1 MTMAR
6 VARTRN
12 ALVRAGAAVKHNAT
26 GMARVDAIRRFNR
39 FYTRKIG
46 VLQEGFLGSAFSL
59 TQGRV
64 LYEIAHREK
73 PTATAVGA
81 ELGLDPGYLSRIL
94 RGFKKDGLIR
104 AERSDAD
111 GRETLL
117 SLTARGRKAIA
128 TLDRRSNEDVTARL
142 RGVSEADQQR
152 LVAAMDSI
160 ESVLAPRAAET
171 ESYILR
177 PHQPGDMGWVVGRQG
192 LLYAQEYGWD
202 EQYEAL
208 AAKIAAHF
216 IEQFDARRE
225 RCWIAERKGV
235 TVGAVF
241 LVKHSKSVA
250 KLRLLH
256 VEASA
261 RGLGIGKRLVEECVR
276 FARRVG
282 YKKITLWTQSILLAA
297 RHIYNQAGFRCVGKK
312 PHHSFGHDLVA
323 ETWEL
328 KL

>member
-1 MTMAR
+1 MAR
-6 VARTRN
+6 MTQTRR
-12 ALVRAGAAVKHNAT
+12 ATVRAGATMKYNAA
-26 GMARVDAIRRFNR
+26 GRKRVEAIRRFNR

-64 LYEIAHREK
+64 LYELAHREK
-73 PTATAVGA
+73 PTAAAVGA
-81 ELGLDPGYLSRIL
+81 ELELDAGYLSRIL
-94 RGFKKDGLIR
+94 RGFRKDGLIH
-104 AERSDAD
+104 AERSAAD

-117 SLTARGRKAIA
+117 SLTARGRNAIA
-128 TLDRRSNEDVTARL
+128 TLDQRSNEDVTARL
-142 RGVSEADQQR
+142 RGVSETNQQR
-152 LVAAMDSI
+152 LLTAMDEI
-160 ESVLAPRAAET
+160 ESVLAPQAVEREP
-171 ESYILR
+171 YVLR
-177 PHQPGDMGWVVGRQG
+177 PHQPGDMGWVVSRQA

-208 AAKIAAHF
+208 AAKIVAQF
-216 IEQFDARRE
+216 IEKFDARRE
-225 RCWIAERKGV
+225 RCWIAERKGE

-241 LVKHSKSVA
+241 LVKHSETVA

-261 RGLGIGKRLVEECVR
+261 RGLGIGKRLVDECVR

-282 YKKITLWTQSILLAA
+282 YKKITLWTQSILFAA
-297 RHIYNQAGFRCVGKK
+297 RHIYKQAGFRCVGKK
-312 PHHSFGHDLVA
+312 RHHSFGHDLVA

-328 KL
+328 VL

>member
-1 MTMAR
+1 VKNN
-6 VARTRN
+6 VA
-12 ALVRAGAAVKHNAT
+12 

-73 PTATAVGA
+73 PTAKAVGA
-81 ELGLDPGYLSRIL
+81 ELGLDAGYLSRIL
-94 RGFKKDGLIR
+94 RGFKKDGLIC
-104 AERSDAD
+104 AQRSDAD
-111 GRETLL
+111 GREALL
-117 SLTARGRKAIA
+117 SLTSRGLRAIA
-128 TLDRRSNEDVTARL
+128 TLDRRSNEDVTSRL
-142 RGVSEADQQR
+142 RGVPEADQQR

-160 ESVLAPRAAET
+160 ESVLAPRASEG
-171 ESYILR
+171 EPYILR
-177 PHQPGDMGWVVGRQG
+177 PHQPGDMGWVVSRQG

-216 IEQFDARRE
+216 IEKFDARRE
-225 RCWIAERKGV
+225 RCWIAERKGE

-241 LVKHSKSVA
+241 LVKHSDTVA
-250 KLRLLH
+250 QLRLLH
-256 VEASA
+256 VEAPA

-297 RHIYNQAGFRCVGKK
+297 RHIYKQAGFRCVGKK
-312 PHHSFGHDLVA
+312 RHHSFGHDLVA

>member
-1 MTMAR
+1 MAR
-6 VARTRN
+6 MANTRTAKARSNTD
-12 ALVRAGAAVKHNAT
+12 GK
-26 GMARVDAIRRFNR
+26 ARVEAIRRFNR

-73 PTATAVGA
+73 PTAAAVGA
-81 ELGLDPGYLSRIL
+81 ELGLDAGYLSRIL
-94 RGFKKDGLIR
+94 RGFKKQRLIC
-104 AERSDAD
+104 AERSEAD

-117 SLTARGRKAIA
+117 SLTARGRKTIA
-128 TLDRRSNEDVTARL
+128 TLDQRSNADVTARL
-142 RGVSEADQQR
+142 RGVPDGEQRR
-152 LVAAMDSI
+152 LVAAMNEI
-160 ESVLAPRAAET
+160 ESVLALRIV
-171 ESYILR
+171 ESEPYILR
-177 PHQPGDMGWVVGRQG
+177 PHQPGDMGWVVSRQG
-192 LLYAQEYGWD
+192 LLYMQEYGWD

-208 AAKIAAHF
+208 AAKIAANF
-216 IEQFDARRE
+216 IEKFDARRE
-225 RCWIAERKGV
+225 RCWIAERKGEI
-235 TVGAVF
+235 VGAVF
-241 LVKHSKSVA
+241 LVKHSKTVA

-261 RGLGIGKRLVEECVR
+261 RGLGIGKRLVDECVR
-276 FARRVG
+276 FAQPVG

-297 RHIYNQAGFRCVGKK
+297 RHIYRQAGFRCVGKK
-312 PHHSFGHDLVA
+312 QHHSFGKDLVA

>member
-1 MTMAR
+1 MAR
-6 VARTRN
+6 MALARN
-12 ALVRAGAAVKHNAT
+12 AFVRMGATVKNNAAGM
-26 GMARVDAIRRFNR
+26 GRVEAIRRFNR

-64 LYEIAHREK
+64 LYELAHRES

-81 ELGLDPGYLSRIL
+81 ELGLDAGYLSRIL

-104 AERSDAD
+104 AERSEAD

-128 TLDRRSNEDVTARL
+128 TLDQRSNADVTARL
-142 RGVSEADQQR
+142 REVSEANQTR
-152 LVAAMDSI
+152 LVAAMDQI
-160 ESVLAPRAAET
+160 ESVLAPRAAES
-171 ESYILR
+171 EPYILR

-216 IEQFDARRE
+216 IEHFDARRE
-225 RCWIAERKGV
+225 RCWIAERKGEI
-235 TVGAVF
+235 VGAVF
-241 LVKHSKSVA
+241 LVKHSQTVA

-261 RGLGIGKRLVEECVR
+261 RGLGIGKRLLDECVR

-282 YKKITLWTQSILLAA
+282 YKKITLWTQSILHAA
-297 RHIYNQAGFRCVGKK
+297 RHIYKQAGFRCVGKK
-312 PHHSFGHDLVA
+312 RHHSFGKDLVA

-328 KL
+328 NL

>member
-1 MTMAR
+1 MKDDPGKTR
-6 VARTRN
+6 VE
-12 ALVRAGAAVKHNAT
+12 
-26 GMARVDAIRRFNR
+26 AIRRFNR

-46 VLQEGFLGSAFSL
+46 VLQEGFLGSPFSL

-64 LYEIAHREK
+64 LYELAHREK

-81 ELGLDPGYLSRIL
+81 ELGLDGGYLSRIL
-94 RGFKKDGLIR
+94 RGFKKAGLIR
-104 AERSDAD
+104 AERSDTDA
-111 GRETLL
+111 RETLL
-117 SLTARGRKAIA
+117 SLTSRGRKAIA
-128 TLDRRSNEDVTARL
+128 TLDRLSNEDVTARL
-142 RGVSEADQQR
+142 RSVAEADQQR

-160 ESVLAPRAAET
+160 ESVLLPRAS
-171 ESYILR
+171 ESEPYVLR
-177 PHQPGDMGWVVGRQG
+177 PHQPGDMGWVVSRQG

-202 EQYEAL
+202 EHYEAL
-208 AAKIAAHF
+208 AAKIVAHF
-216 IEQFDARRE
+216 VETFDARRE
-225 RCWIAERKGV
+225 RCWIAERKGE

-241 LVKHSKSVA
+241 LVKQSKTVA

-297 RHIYNQAGFRCVGKK
+297 RHIYKQTGFRCVGKK
-312 PHHSFGHDLVA
+312 RHHSFGHDLVA

>member
-1 MTMAR
+1 MAR
-6 VARTRN
+6 MAITHTTPAKRN
-12 ALVRAGAAVKHNAT
+12 AHNN
-26 GMARVDAIRRFNR
+26 ARVNAIRRFNR

-64 LYEIAHREK
+64 LYEIAHWQK

-81 ELGLDPGYLSRIL
+81 ELGLDAGYLSRIL
-94 RGFKKDGLIR
+94 RGFKKDRVIG

-117 SLTARGRKAIA
+117 SLTARGRKAVA
-128 TLDRRSNEDVTARL
+128 TLDQRSNEDVTARL

-152 LVAAMDSI
+152 LVAAMNEI
-160 ESVLAPRAAET
+160 ESVLAPPTNQSEP
-171 ESYILR
+171 YILR
-177 PHQPGDMGWVVGRQG
+177 PHQPGDMGWVVSRQG

-202 EQYEAL
+202 DQYEAL
-208 AAKIAAHF
+208 AAKIAANF
-216 IEQFDARRE
+216 IEKFDARRE
-225 RCWIAERKGV
+225 RCWIAERRGEL
-235 TVGAVF
+235 VGAVY
-241 LVKHSKSVA
+241 LVKHSQTVA

-256 VEASA
+256 VEAAA
-261 RGLGIGKRLVEECVR
+261 RGLGIGKRLVEECIR
-276 FARRVG
+276 FARRTG

-297 RHIYNQAGFRCVGKK
+297 RHIYKQAGFRCVRKK
-312 PHHSFGHDLVA
+312 RHHSFGKDLVA
-323 ETWEL
+323 ETWDL

>member
-1 MTMAR
+1 MTLARMAKPQSAHTKGNADGNAR
-6 VARTRN
+6 VE
-12 ALVRAGAAVKHNAT
+12 
-26 GMARVDAIRRFNR
+26 AIRRFNR

-46 VLQEGFLGSAFSL
+46 VLQEGFLGSAYSL

-73 PTATAVGA
+73 PRAALVGA
-81 ELGLDPGYLSRIL
+81 ELGLDAGYVSRIL
-94 RGFKKDGLIR
+94 QGFKKEGLIH
-104 AERSDAD
+104 AERSEAD

-117 SLTARGRKAIA
+117 SLTARGRKVIA
-128 TLDRRSNEDVTARL
+128 TLDRRSNEDVSARL
-142 RGVSEADQQR
+142 QGVPEAHQHR
-152 LVAAMDSI
+152 LVEAMDTI
-160 ESVLAPRAAET
+160 ESVLAPRAF
-171 ESYILR
+171 ESEPYVLR
-177 PHQPGDMGWVVGRQG
+177 AHQPGDMGWVVSRQG

-208 AAKIAAHF
+208 AAKIAANF
-216 IEQFDARRE
+216 IEKLDARRE
-225 RCWIAERKGV
+225 RCWIAERRGEN
-235 TVGAVF
+235 VGAVF
-241 LVKHSKSVA
+241 LVKHSQTVA

-261 RGLGIGKRLVEECVR
+261 RGLGIGKRLVDECVQ

-282 YKKITLWTQSILLAA
+282 YKKITLWTQSILHAA
-297 RHIYNQAGFRCVGKK
+297 RHIYKQAGFRCVAKK
-312 PHHSFGHDLVA
+312 RHHSFGHDLVA

>member
-1 MTMAR
+1 MAR
-6 VARTRN
+6 MANTHTAIAKNN
-12 ALVRAGAAVKHNAT
+12 ADGK
-26 GMARVDAIRRFNR
+26 ARVEAIRRFNR

-46 VLQEGFLGSAFSL
+46 VLQEAFLDTAYSL

-73 PTATAVGA
+73 PTAAAVGA
-81 ELGLDPGYLSRIL
+81 ELGLDAGYLSRIL
-94 RGFKKDGLIR
+94 RGFKKERLIR
-104 AERSDAD
+104 AERSEAD

-128 TLDRRSNEDVTARL
+128 TLDQRSNQDVTARL
-142 RGVSEADQQR
+142 RGVPEGEQRR
-152 LVAAMDSI
+152 LVAAMNEI
-160 ESVLAPRAAET
+160 ESVLAPRAVQ
-171 ESYILR
+171 SQPYILR
-177 PHQPGDMGWVVGRQG
+177 PHQPGDMGWVVSRQG

-208 AAKIAAHF
+208 AAKIAANF
-216 IEQFDARRE
+216 IEKFDARRE
-225 RCWIAERKGV
+225 RCWIAERKGEII
-235 TVGAVF
+235 GAVF
-241 LVKHSKSVA
+241 LVKHSKTVA

-256 VEASA
+256 VEAAA
-261 RGLGIGKRLVEECVR
+261 RGLGIGKRLVDECVR

-282 YKKITLWTQSILLAA
+282 YKKMTLWTQSILFAA
-297 RHIYNQAGFRCVGKK
+297 RHIYKQAGFRCVGKK

-323 ETWEL
+323 ETWDL

>member
-1 MTMAR
+1 MAHIVKTHIATAKSHADVKGR
-6 VARTRN
+6 VE
-12 ALVRAGAAVKHNAT
+12 
-26 GMARVDAIRRFNR
+26 AIRRFNR

-46 VLQEGFLGSAFSL
+46 VLQEGLLGSAFSL

-64 LYEIAHREK
+64 LYELAHGEK

-81 ELGLDPGYLSRIL
+81 ELGLDTGYLSRIL
-94 RGFKKDGLIR
+94 RAFKKDGLIN
-104 AERSDAD
+104 AERSSAD

-142 RGVSEADQQR
+142 RAVSEANQTR
-152 LVAAMDSI
+152 LVAAMHEI
-160 ESVLAPRAAET
+160 ESVLAPRT
-171 ESYILR
+171 VESEPYILR
-177 PHQPGDMGWVVGRQG
+177 PHQPGDMGWVVSRQG

-208 AAKIAAHF
+208 AAKIAANF
-216 IEQFDARRE
+216 IEKFDARRE
-225 RCWIAERKGV
+225 RCWIAERKGEI
-235 TVGAVF
+235 VGAVF
-241 LVKHSKSVA
+241 LVKYSKTVA

-261 RGLGIGKRLVEECVR
+261 RSLGIGKRLVDECVR

-282 YKKITLWTQSILLAA
+282 YKKITLWTQSILFAA
-297 RHIYNQAGFRCVGKK
+297 RHIYKQVGFRCVGKK
-312 PHHSFGHDLVA
+312 RHHSFGHDLVA
-323 ETWEL
+323 ETWEM

>member
-1 MTMAR
+1 MALNR
-6 VARTRN
+6 SAHAKAGAIVKRNAARTE
-12 ALVRAGAAVKHNAT
+12 
-26 GMARVDAIRRFNR
+26 RVDAIRRFNR

-73 PTATAVGA
+73 PTATAVA
-81 ELGLDPGYLSRIL
+81 VELGLDAGYLSRIL
-94 RGFKKDGLIR
+94 RGFKRNRLIR
-104 AERSDAD
+104 AERSPAD

-117 SLTARGRKAIA
+117 SLTERGRKAIA

-142 RGVSEADQQR
+142 RDVSEPHQQR
-152 LVAAMDSI
+152 LVAAMYEI
-160 ESVLAPRAAET
+160 ESVLAPNAAES
-171 ESYILR
+171 EPYVLR
-177 PHQPGDMGWVVGRQG
+177 PHQPGDMGWVVSRQG

-208 AAKIAAHF
+208 AAKIVAHF
-216 IEQFDARRE
+216 IEKFDARRE
-225 RCWIAERKGV
+225 RCWIAERNGE

-241 LVKHSKSVA
+241 LVRHSKTVA

-261 RGLGIGKRLVEECVR
+261 RGLGIGKRLVQECVR
-276 FARRVG
+276 FAQRVG

-297 RHIYNQAGFRCVGKK
+297 RHIYKQTGFRCVGKK